1 MSKSTVNNPV
11 KRLYLTSSFNT
22 VAGKVGRDL
31 VQDCKFNPK
40 NKRAVFIDTAA
51 EPEEGDKQWLKDD
64 RKSLENLGF
73 QVSDFTLTDK
83 NYSEVEQV
91 LDKTDVIFVS
101 GGNTFYLLEKIQ
113 LTGTAELFNKQ
124 VNIGKIYIGSSAG
137 SVVAGPDIAPV
148 KRYDAE
154 SKAQKLHGYNGLGL
168 VDFVVLPHWGSV
180 DFKKVYMDFRLKD
193 NYNSKNKLILLAD
206 NQYVAVKENRYSIRA
221 V

>member
-1 MSKSTVNNPV
+1 MAHNPV
-11 KRLYLTSSFNT
+11 KRLYLASSFNT
-22 VAGKVGRDL
+22 VAGKVGKDL
-31 VQDCKFNPK
+31 VHDWKFKPK

-83 NYSEVEQV
+83 KYGEVKQV
-91 LDKTDVIFVS
+91 LEEMDVIFVS

-113 LTGTAELFNKQ
+113 LTGTAELFNEL
-124 VNIGKIYIGSSAG
+124 VNKGKIYIGSSAG
-137 SVVAGPDIAPV
+137 SIIAGPDISPV
-148 KRYDAE
+148 RKFDAE
-154 SKAQKLHGYNGLGL
+154 WEAPKLKNYKGLGL

-206 NQYVAVKENRYSIRA
+206 NQYVAVKENWYNIIA